1 MAHLIWLLTVQEPGR
16 TCPGRNTSCGQFG
29 AAMAYDDAGEFKTKS
44 RCLKAQKK
52 YVRDFYRK
60 TRKAGNTVAMPP
72 ETKCVKQRGE

>member
-1 MAHLIWLLTVQEPGR
+1 
-16 TCPGRNTSCGQFG
+16 
-29 AAMAYDDAGEFKTKS
+29 MAYDDAGEFKTKS